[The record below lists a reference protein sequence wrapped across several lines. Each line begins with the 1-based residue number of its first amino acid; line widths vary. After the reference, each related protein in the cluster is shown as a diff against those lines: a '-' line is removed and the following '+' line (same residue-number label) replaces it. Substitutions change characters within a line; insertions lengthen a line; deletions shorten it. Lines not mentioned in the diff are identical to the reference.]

1 MEKALIGTP
10 LAVAVGGGIYGLY
23 VNYGTKAVTT
33 QMTAKKLL
41 EACALLQVDPDAA
54 KISV

>member
-1 MEKALIGTP
+1 MEKALIGTL